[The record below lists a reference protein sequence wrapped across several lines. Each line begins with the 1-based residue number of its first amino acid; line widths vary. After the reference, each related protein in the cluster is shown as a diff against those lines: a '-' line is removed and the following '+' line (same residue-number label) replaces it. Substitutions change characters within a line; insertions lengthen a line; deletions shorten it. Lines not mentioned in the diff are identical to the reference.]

1 MQHAVNP
8 STANEFYFN
17 SFRQKHNIPP
27 TKIRTKK
34 YTSFPLLFLPHFLG
48 FLFAPLNQF
57 HPISF
62 MEVFPFI
69 VSNSFCVT
77 GACLLLLS
85 LSNAH
90 ASDSCIVR
98 NNLKMHFIFV
108 SMLVASSSPSCH
120 SCRGEFDV
128 ILSLQQWG
136 ENERKGNVQ
145 GQCCLSVFRL
155 PYWIMH
161 NSTTGDFCNFSEQNV
176 EHCNAWVYVMVFAWY
191 FHSFMTHTQQNGRK
205 IYVKRFSTQKLNG
218 I

>member
-1 MQHAVNP
+1 MSFISIHSGKSIIFPRQKYEQKNTPVFH
-8 STANEFYFN
+8 FYFYLISSDFCLRPLTN
-17 SFRQKHNIPP
+17 FTPFPSWRFFR
-27 TKIRTKK
+27 
-34 YTSFPLLFLPHFLG
+34 SLFLIHFVWLA
-48 FLFAPLNQF
+48 LAC
-57 HPISF
+57 
-62 MEVFPFI
+62 
-69 VSNSFCVT
+69 FCCRYQT
-77 GACLLLLS
+77 P
-85 LSNAH
+85 H

-108 SMLVASSSPSCH
+108 SMLVANSSPSCH

-176 EHCNAWVYVMVFAWY
+176 EHCNAWAYVMVFAWY

-205 IYVKRFSTQKLNG
+205 IYVKRFSTQKLND